1 MQLLTKRTNTDTVKV
16 KWLTVFRAS
25 CLITISCFCS
35 QQRLLADNID
45 AQLVRHVG
53 AEKPTDAEWKDCC
66 LDIVQRAD
74 ACGDTK
80 LARFI
85 RNWPLPD
92 EVTQVDAQIIAC
104 IDKDTHGPGWL
115 KESSR
120 SLWSAFM
127 LLRKQRAHHFFERA
141 KTEIE
146 KQRELS
152 TRRHLKSSSEAIRL
166 LVRVVR
172 EDPNHKL
179 GRRALGY
186 VRDDDQWVW
195 PNAARQRAQ
204 RKEYSSENGW
214 TRNGKSITLAAPQGP
229 SVVPNILSPQ
239 STNAIELF
247 VSDHWNIESTAG
259 IVKAGDFAE
268 RLELTRFIWRQVFG
282 GFVMTPAEVNSR
294 INGQARPRPASSSK
308 AILLA
313 NREEY
318 INNLQ
323 SLEPNVGKSL
333 GMYWTPTQTTWFFDS
348 PDSDEQTVEHEA
360 THQLFAECWPTNPVA
375 GNQHGIW
382 AMEAAACYMES
393 IVKTEFGF
401 IVGGR
406 NSGRVPAAKERLLT
420 DSFFLPLRKLAKLG
434 RKALQNEPEL
444 PKIYSQLSGLADFFI
459 NGEGGRYRDA
469 FVEYLVRLYRGT
481 AEHETLWKL
490 CKKSPEELDN
500 AYKRYLSSQ

>member
-1 MQLLTKRTNTDTVKV
+1 MKV
-16 KWLTVFRAS
+16 KWLTVFLAS
-25 CLITISCFCS
+25 CLISISYFCG
-35 QQRLLADNID
+35 QQRLCADNSN
-45 AQLVRHVG
+45 AQSAQHVG
-53 AEKPTDAEWKDCC
+53 AAKPTGVEWKDCV
-66 LDIVQRAD
+66 LDLVQRAD
-74 ACGDTK
+74 ASGDKK

-85 RNWPLPD
+85 SNWPLPD
-92 EVTQVDAQIIAC
+92 EATQVDAQIIAC
-104 IDKDTHGPGWL
+104 IDKNTDGPGWL
-115 KESSR
+115 KESSKP
-120 SLWSAFM
+120 LWSAFM
-127 LLRKQRAHHFFERA
+127 LLRQQRARHFFERA

-146 KQRELS
+146 KQRNLS
-152 TRRHLKSSSEAIRL
+152 TRHHFKSSNEATRL
-166 LVRVVR
+166 LVRAVR
-172 EDPNHKL
+172 EDPDHKL

-195 PNAARQRAQ
+195 PNAARQLAQ
-204 RKEYSSENGW
+204 RKEYSAENGW
-214 TRNGKSITLAAPQGP
+214 TRNGKSTMLPSPQSP
-229 SVVPNILSPQ
+229 FLLPNILSPQ
-239 STNAIELF
+239 STNATELF

-259 IVKAGDFAE
+259 IAKVGDFAE

-282 GFVMTPAEVNSR
+282 GFVMTSAELNSR
-294 INGQARPRPASSSK
+294 INGQARPRPVSSSK

-348 PDSDEQTVEHEA
+348 PDSDGQTVEHEA

-375 GNQHGIW
+375 GTHHGIW

-393 IVKTEFGF
+393 IEKTDFGF

-406 NSGRVPAAKERLLT
+406 NSGRVPAAKERLFN

-434 RKALQNEPEL
+434 RRTLQNEPDL

-459 NGEGGRYRDA
+459 NGERGRYRDA
-469 FVEYLVRLYRGT
+469 FVEYLV
-481 AEHETLWKL
+481 
-490 CKKSPEELDN
+490 
-500 AYKRYLSSQ
+500 

>member
-1 MQLLTKRTNTDTVKV
+1 
-16 KWLTVFRAS
+16 
-25 CLITISCFCS
+25 
-35 QQRLLADNID
+35 
-45 AQLVRHVG
+45 
-53 AEKPTDAEWKDCC
+53 
-66 LDIVQRAD
+66 VQRAD

-92 EVTQVDAQIIAC
+92 EVTQIDAQIIAC
-104 IDKDTHGPGWL
+104 IDKNTDGPGWL

-146 KQRELS
+146 KQRESS
-152 TRRHLKSSSEAIRL
+152 TSRHLKSSNEAIRL

-195 PNAARQRAQ
+195 PNSVRQRAQ

-214 TRNGKSITLAAPQGP
+214 TRNGKSITLPAPQGSP
-229 SVVPNILSPQ
+229 LIPNILSPQ

-259 IVKAGDFAE
+259 IAKAGDFAE

-282 GFVMTPAEVNSR
+282 GFVMTPAELNSR

-313 NREEY
+313 NR
-318 INNLQ
+318 
-323 SLEPNVGKSL
+323 
-333 GMYWTPTQTTWFFDS
+333 
-348 PDSDEQTVEHEA
+348 
-360 THQLFAECWPTNPVA
+360 
-375 GNQHGIW
+375 
-382 AMEAAACYMES
+382 
-393 IVKTEFGF
+393 
-401 IVGGR
+401 
-406 NSGRVPAAKERLLT
+406 
-420 DSFFLPLRKLAKLG
+420 
-434 RKALQNEPEL
+434 
-444 PKIYSQLSGLADFFI
+444 
-459 NGEGGRYRDA
+459 
-469 FVEYLVRLYRGT
+469 
-481 AEHETLWKL
+481 
-490 CKKSPEELDN
+490 
-500 AYKRYLSSQ
+500 

>member
-1 MQLLTKRTNTDTVKV
+1 MKV
-16 KWLTVFRAS
+16 KWLTVFLAS
-25 CLITISCFCS
+25 CLISISYFCG
-35 QQRLLADNID
+35 QQRLCADNSN
-45 AQLVRHVG
+45 AQSAQHVG
-53 AEKPTDAEWKDCC
+53 AAKPTGVEWKDCV
-66 LDIVQRAD
+66 LDLVQRAD
-74 ACGDTK
+74 ASGDKK

-85 RNWPLPD
+85 SNWPLPD
-92 EVTQVDAQIIAC
+92 EATQVDAQIIAC
-104 IDKDTHGPGWL
+104 IDKNTDGPGWL
-115 KESSR
+115 KESSKP
-120 SLWSAFM
+120 LWSAFM
-127 LLRKQRAHHFFERA
+127 LLRQQRARHFFERA

-146 KQRELS
+146 KQRNLS
-152 TRRHLKSSSEAIRL
+152 TRHHFKSSNEATRL
-166 LVRVVR
+166 LVRAVR
-172 EDPNHKL
+172 EDPDHKL

-195 PNAARQRAQ
+195 PNAARQLAQ
-204 RKEYSSENGW
+204 RKEYSAENGW
-214 TRNGKSITLAAPQGP
+214 TRNGKSTMLPSPQSP
-229 SVVPNILSPQ
+229 FLLPNILSPQ
-239 STNAIELF
+239 STNATELF

-259 IVKAGDFAE
+259 IAKVGDFAE

-282 GFVMTPAEVNSR
+282 GFVMTSAELNSR
-294 INGQARPRPASSSK
+294 INGQARPHPVSSSK

-323 SLEPNVGKSL
+323 PLEPNVGKSL

-348 PDSDEQTVEHEA
+348 PDSDGQTVEHEA

-375 GNQHGIW
+375 GTHHGIW

-393 IVKTEFGF
+393 IEKTDFGF

-406 NSGRVPAAKERLLT
+406 NSGRVPAAKERLFN

-434 RKALQNEPEL
+434 RRTLQNEPDL

-459 NGEGGRYRDA
+459 NGERGRYRDA

-490 CKKSPEELDN
+490 CKKSPEELGE

>member
-1 MQLLTKRTNTDTVKV
+1 MQLLTKRTDTNAMKV
-16 KWLTVFRAS
+16 EWLTVFLAS
-25 CLITISCFCS
+25 CLISISCFCG
-35 QQRLLADNID
+35 QQRLCADNSN
-45 AQLVRHVG
+45 AQSVSHVG
-53 AEKPTDAEWKDCC
+53 AAEPTRAEWEDSG
-66 LDIVQRAD
+66 LDLAQWAD
-74 ACGDTK
+74 AVGDKK
-80 LARFI
+80 LASFI

-104 IDKDTHGPGWL
+104 IDKNTDSPDWL
-115 KESSR
+115 KDSSAP
-120 SLWSAFM
+120 LWSAFM
-127 LLRKQRAHHFFERA
+127 LLRQQRAHHFFERA

-146 KQRELS
+146 KQRNLS
-152 TRRHLKSSSEAIRL
+152 TRHHFKSSNEAIRL

-172 EDPNHKL
+172 EDPDHKL

-204 RKEYSSENGW
+204 RKEYSSEKGW
-214 TRNGKSITLAAPQGP
+214 TRNGKSTMLRSSQSP
-229 SVVPNILSPQ
+229 SLLPNTLSPQ
-239 STNAIELF
+239 STNATELF
-247 VSDHWNIESTAG
+247 VSDHWSIESTAG
-259 IVKAGDFAE
+259 IAKAGDFAE

-282 GFVMTPAEVNSR
+282 GFVMTPAELNSR

-318 INNLQ
+318 IDNLQ

-348 PDSDEQTVEHEA
+348 PDSDGQTVEHEA

-375 GNQHGIW
+375 GTHHGIW

-393 IVKTEFGF
+393 IEKTEFGF

-406 NSGRVPAAKERLLT
+406 NSGRVPAAKERLLN
-420 DSFFLPLRKLAKLG
+420 DSFFLPLRQLAKLG
-434 RKALQNEPEL
+434 RRTLQNEPDL

-459 NGEGGRYRDA
+459 NGERGRYRDA

-490 CKKSPEELDN
+490 CKKSPEELGE

>member
-1 MQLLTKRTNTDTVKV
+1 MKV
-16 KWLTVFRAS
+16 KWLTVSLAS
-25 CLITISCFCS
+25 CLISISCFCS
-35 QQRLLADNID
+35 QQRLRAENSN
-45 AQLVRHVG
+45 AQSVRHVG
-53 AEKPTDAEWKDCC
+53 AAKPTGADWKDSG
-66 LDIVQRAD
+66 LDLAQRAD
-74 ACGDTK
+74 AGGDKK

-104 IDKDTHGPGWL
+104 IDKNTDEPNWL
-115 KESSR
+115 KESSKP
-120 SLWSAFM
+120 LWSAFI
-127 LLRKQRAHHFFERA
+127 LLRQQRAHHFFERA
-141 KTEIE
+141 KTEIK
-146 KQRELS
+146 KQRNLS
-152 TRRHLKSSSEAIRL
+152 TRQHLRSSNEAIRL
-166 LVRVVR
+166 LIRVVR
-172 EDPNHKL
+172 ENPDHKL

-186 VRDDDQWVW
+186 VKDDDQWVW

-214 TRNGKSITLAAPQGP
+214 TRNGKSTILQSPQSP
-229 SVVPNILSPQ
+229 SLLPNILSPQ
-239 STNAIELF
+239 STNTTELF
-247 VSDHWNIESTAG
+247 VSDHWNIKSTAG
-259 IVKAGDFAE
+259 IAKAGGFAE

-282 GFVMTPAEVNSR
+282 GFVMTPTELNSR
-294 INGQARPRPASSSK
+294 INGQARPRPVSSSK

-318 INNLQ
+318 IHNLQ

-348 PDSDEQTVEHEA
+348 PDSDGQTVEHEA

-375 GNQHGIW
+375 GTHHGIW

-393 IVKTEFGF
+393 IIKTEFGF

-406 NSGRVPAAKERLLT
+406 NSGRVPAAKERLLN
-420 DSFFLPLRKLAKLG
+420 DSFFLPLRKLARLG
-434 RKALQNEPEL
+434 RRTLQNEPDL

-459 NGEGGRYRDA
+459 NGERGRYRDA

-490 CKKSPEELDN
+490 CEKSPEELDD